1 MSELGKG
8 GGGGGWFVIA
18 KVGSTLCFPAAWSG
32 REKHVC
38 EVEGGTGKWADFRHD
53 KAVMFCVA

>member
-1 MSELGKG
+1 MTVIQSARVG
-8 GGGGGWFVIA
+8 GGECFYNLDLHYVS
-18 KVGSTLCFPAAWSG
+18 GSWSG